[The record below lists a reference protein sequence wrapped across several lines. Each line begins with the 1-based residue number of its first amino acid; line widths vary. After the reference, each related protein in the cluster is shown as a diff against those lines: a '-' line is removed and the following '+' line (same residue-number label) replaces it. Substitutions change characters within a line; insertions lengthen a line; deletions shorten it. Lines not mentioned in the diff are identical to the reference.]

1 MSESTATFSSEGNEP
16 ERTITFGP
24 WRLKSWSVR
33 LWLFFRYQRR
43 AWRALVGFYD
53 AD

>member
-1 MSESTATFSSEGNEP
+1 MSDDTCTTGGGDFRRINL
-16 ERTITFGP
+16 GP

-33 LWLFFRYQRR
+33 VWLFFRYQRR
-43 AWRALVGFYD
+43 AWRALAGFYD